1 MPKFSGTKDDD
12 VADYLFSAKFYFES
26 KNIKYGADSPQQRP
40 LSLLVA
46 NLKGPAAA
54 WYREYLLRL
63 HQNNF
68 TCLEDYV
75 SAFRHIM
82 CKVEEM
88 SDIDKVM
95 HFQKGLVVEIK
106 QEVKLRQFRNT
117 ADAISFALMYDRT
130 HASSH
135 HIEEPTPME
144 IGSLRFVSRE
154 ECLRSNLCIY
164 CKEPGHR
171 LATCPKRPARNNPR
185 GSSRPPQG
193 RGSFRA
199 NQGSQPRL
207 QLNMMSLDAKLS
219 PNRELLRFKGA
230 MNGQAV
236 RALIDSGAERN
247 IVRPGLAQ
255 HYVEATKVTAERSDG
270 TTTPARTAQQCLET
284 VCFAGR
290 AFNEVSLIEWE
301 V

>member
-1 MPKFSGTKDDD
+1 MPMFSGTKDDD
-12 VADYLFSAKFYFES
+12 VADYLFSAKLYFES
-26 KNIKYGADSPQQRP
+26 KNIKYGADSPQQRH

-54 WYREYLLRL
+54 WYREFLLRL
-63 HQNNF
+63 RQNNF

-75 SAFRHIM
+75 SAFRHII

-117 ADAISFALMYDRT
+117 TDANSFALMYDRT

-135 HIEEPTPME
+135 HVEEPTPME
-144 IGSLRFVSRE
+144 IGSSRFVSHE
-154 ECLRSNLCIY
+154 ECLRSNLCFY

-185 GSSRPPQG
+185 GSSHNRDDHVEVID
-193 RGSFRA
+193 S
-199 NQGSQPRL
+199 L
-207 QLNMMSLDAKLS
+207 QLNMVSLDAKLS
-219 PNRELLRFKGA
+219 PNRELLRFEGA
-230 MNGQAV
+230 MSGQAV
-236 RALIDSGAERN
+236 RVLIDSGAERN
-247 IVRPGLAQ
+247 TVRPGLAQ
-255 HYVEATKVTAERSDG
+255 HYVEATKATAERFDG

-284 VCFAGR
+284 VCFDGR
-290 AFNEVSLIEWE
+290 VFNDLSLID
-301 V
+301 VRYLQTKT